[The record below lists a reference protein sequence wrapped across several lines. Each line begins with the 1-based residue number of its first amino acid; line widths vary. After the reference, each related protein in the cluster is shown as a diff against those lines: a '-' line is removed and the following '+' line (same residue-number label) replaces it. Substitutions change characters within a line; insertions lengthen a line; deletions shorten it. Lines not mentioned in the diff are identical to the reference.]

1 VAVYARHTRAN
12 EIKKLLVKELFYLEL
27 GCKDSNLGMSG
38 PKPDALPLGDTPI
51 ILLYFSVM
59 RFSNFFGCVVITIA
73 KEGSVLSTHL
83 PKNLS

>member
-1 VAVYARHTRAN
+1 
-12 EIKKLLVKELFYLEL
+12 
-27 GCKDSNLGMSG
+27 
-38 PKPDALPLGDTPI
+38 
-51 ILLYFSVM
+51 LYFSVM